1 MDDKIGGCKLISKPK
16 VILILLRIHD
26 NSTRAPE
33 TVQISYRTYVH
44 NSIIRYVGYS
54 CRIYGAKYH
63 SKITAVIHATCAH
76 VLEYI
81 YIYIHIRRICH
92 KNSYLPSKTA
102 FQIYIT
108 YVRLRSNYEN
118 GTVGNILYVASLLNI
133 EGVEFL
139 SLERVCHLAD
149 VNDNRCLLIS
159 LQGQVGR
166 IAVLCSRHSSLDL
179 FPRRRVSGLYVHED
193 LSNWICLERIPAQ
206 TSRTSRLPSFL
217 PSSPSLRLHRY
228 PANCSRRCTTAA
240 VFLHRSPSIH
250 ASDS

>member
-108 YVRLRSNYEN
+108 YVRLRSNYERN
-118 GTVGNILYVASLLNI
+118 G
-133 EGVEFL
+133 
-139 SLERVCHLAD
+139 RQHL
-149 VNDNRCLLIS
+149 V
-159 LQGQVGR
+159 
-166 IAVLCSRHSSLDL
+166 
-179 FPRRRVSGLYVHED
+179 RRVTFKHRGS
-193 LSNWICLERIPAQ
+193 RISQ
-206 TSRTSRLPSFL
+206 SRTSLPS
-217 PSSPSLRLHRY
+217 RG
-228 PANCSRRCTTAA
+228 C
-240 VFLHRSPSIH
+240 
-250 ASDS
+250 